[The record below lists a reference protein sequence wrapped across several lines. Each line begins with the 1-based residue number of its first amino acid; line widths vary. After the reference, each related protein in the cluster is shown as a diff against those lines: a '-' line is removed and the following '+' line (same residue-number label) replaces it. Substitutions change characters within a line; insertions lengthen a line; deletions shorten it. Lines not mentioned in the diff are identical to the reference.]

1 MVSKLVKEE
10 EVLSTLNFDYIIESI
25 IRYLKDNKDLIIN
38 NCSEEY
44 LINIFKCILYKLL
57 FNEKQVLILCDDY
70 INKVIYTSVIK
81 NLDKRAIYLKGSI
94 DFESNLKERLLS
106 LPEATGKTII
116 SKVEVLSRSID
127 KKTKQLI
134 DLIKFFTLSNNKSLS
149 LIEKYKVTQR
159 KINKYDSLYEYYSI
173 YRIKKPFEKYSYF
186 EVDNCV
192 NEIIKSDLIKK
203 YIKYRRFID
212 NNKFKILKEPVNYEM
227 LNLAIYKIDELNKD
241 TNFKVPLNYSQY
253 TEDFIETLSINQKMP
268 NEDLKSLVNLV
279 NLKYNYNLL
288 THQKKNRLLSIF
300 TKRKDN
306 AKYENNLNKYSSIED
321 DITKEY
327 EDNLRNINSYIDKL
341 NFLKNVLNDEEYK
354 SFLAALIRGKDLKD
368 DLLKY
373 RKIFNISYEMRD
385 VLNLLKHLSE
395 IEIEILDYAYNNIED
410 KKYMEDIII
419 SIPKLELYLEIEEDE
434 IRFSD
439 TIDKYKD
446 FGKLL
451 NELNEDIRIR
461 NSLISESINYIW
473 DNKLREKLK
482 IGKNN
487 IDKVDFSDKEI
498 TKALFP
504 CIISKLDNLQLK
516 NINDNNIKFDKV
528 IYLGEITNLDDKT
541 LETLK
546 DLSKSIIILCKD
558 KVDTPMNLKSYE
570 NIDILNIDK
579 SITYDN
585 SSENIIINEI
595 QKYLEGLGYISEK
608 NVCID
613 NFNIELL
620 IKDNNLNTIAALE
633 IDSETINI
641 NSSYKLKDIYLN
653 KVLKDKN
660 IKLYRVWSRDWWI
673 NKSKELCKLE
683 EFLQTL
689 KTK

>member
-1 MVSKLVKEE
+1 MVIKLVKEE
-10 EVLSTLNFDYIIESI
+10 EVLSTLSFDYIIESI

-44 LINIFKCILYKLL
+44 LINIFECILYKLL
-57 FNEKQVLILCDDY
+57 FNKKQVLILCDDY
-70 INKVIYTSVIK
+70 INKVIDTSVIK

-94 DFESNLKERLLS
+94 DFESNLKEQLLS

-159 KINKYDSLYEYYSI
+159 KLNKYDSLYEYYSI

-395 IEIEILDYAYNNIED
+395 IEIEILNYAYNNIED

-419 SIPKLELYLEIEEDE
+419 SIPKLKLYLEIEEDE

-528 IYLGEITNLDDKT
+528 IYLGKITNLDDKT

-546 DLSKSIIILCKD
+546 DLSNSIIILCKD
-558 KVDTPMNLKSYE
+558 KVDTPLNLKRYE

>member
-10 EVLSTLNFDYIIESI
+10 EVLSTLSFDYIIESI

-44 LINIFKCILYKLL
+44 LINIFECILYKLL

-70 INKVIYTSVIK
+70 INKVIDTSVIK

-94 DFESNLKERLLS
+94 DFESNLKEQLLS

-159 KINKYDSLYEYYSI
+159 KLNKYDSLYEYYSI

-373 RKIFNISYEMRD
+373 RKIFYISYEMRD

-395 IEIEILDYAYNNIED
+395 IEIEILNYAYNNIED

-419 SIPKLELYLEIEEDE
+419 SIPKLKLYLEIEEDE

-498 TKALFP
+498 TKSLFP

-528 IYLGEITNLDDKT
+528 IYLGKITNLDDKT

-558 KVDTPMNLKSYE
+558 KVDTPLNLKSYE
-570 NIDILNIDK
+570 NIDILNIDIP
-579 SITYDN
+579 ITYDN

-620 IKDNNLNTIAALE
+620 IKDNNLNTIAALK

>member
-1 MVSKLVKEE
+1 MVIKLVKEE
-10 EVLSTLNFDYIIESI
+10 EVLSTLSFDYIIESI

-44 LINIFKCILYKLL
+44 LINIFECILYKLL
-57 FNEKQVLILCDDY
+57 FNKKQVLILCDDY
-70 INKVIYTSVIK
+70 INKVIDTSVIK

-94 DFESNLKERLLS
+94 DFESNLKEQLLS

-134 DLIKFFTLSNNKSLS
+134 DLIKFFTLSNNKLLS

-159 KINKYDSLYEYYSI
+159 KLNKYDSLYEYYSI

-395 IEIEILDYAYNNIED
+395 IEIEILNYAYNNIED

-419 SIPKLELYLEIEEDE
+419 SIPKLKLYLEIEEDE

-528 IYLGEITNLDDKT
+528 IYLGKITNLDDKT

-558 KVDTPMNLKSYE
+558 KVDTPLNLKRYE

>member
-10 EVLSTLNFDYIIESI
+10 EVLSTLSFDYIIESI

-44 LINIFKCILYKLL
+44 LINIFECILYKLL
-57 FNEKQVLILCDDY
+57 FNENQVLILCDDY
-70 INKVIYTSVIK
+70 INKVIDTSVIK

-127 KKTKQLI
+127 KKTTQLI

-159 KINKYDSLYEYYSI
+159 KLNKYDSLYEYYSI
-173 YRIKKPFEKYSYF
+173 YRIRKPFEKYSYF

-373 RKIFNISYEMRD
+373 RKIFYISYEMRD

-395 IEIEILDYAYNNIED
+395 IEIEILNYAYNNIED

-419 SIPKLELYLEIEEDE
+419 SIPKLKLYLEIEEDE

-516 NINDNNIKFDKV
+516 NVNDNNIKYDKV
-528 IYLGEITNLDDKT
+528 IYLGKITNLDDKT

-558 KVDTPMNLKSYE
+558 KVDTPLNLKSCE

-620 IKDNNLNTIAALE
+620 IKDNNLNTIAALQ